1 MNFPPQS
8 WDDNDMDWNNAEFK
22 RLNTYPLTYIA
33 AIKEALRERYSA
45 LGRSTEFNQNI
56 TASLTP
62 LSPVFEF
69 IKALY
74 QIEYAIYW
82 ILQSYNRP
90 EWVRLATHNI
100 YDGSTDIGPN
110 FNPCERLWF
119 LHAMEDAGYGAG
131 ENWIGFFTSISGF
144 SMTETQTYQNKRLSP
159 ISSVLDLSKLGD
171 WFRQKKALINLMRW
185 TWSPYGENATWDKRI
200 RNYPSISVQSAWSAA
215 KSAILAQTPTVYSNV
230 NESFNYEG
238 WKTWT
243 PSDGYQYLA
252 NLRQSYIPFTTSQ
265 IERTDE
271 IYRYALVTNG
281 DPSGL
286 LDKDKWKLT
295 SKIENTKSAYI
306 NIFPT
311 DADFSGAP
319 EPSTVDFDGETLK
332 RWRDVTS
339 GGSFVVQKFDG
350 ANGFKFRDW

>member
-8 WDDNDMDWNNAEFK
+8 WDDNGMDWDNAEFK
-22 RLNTYPLTYIA
+22 VLNPYPLTYLA
-33 AIKEALRERYSA
+33 ALKEALIERETARSGGYSTA
-45 LGRSTEFNQNI
+45 GI
-56 TASLTP
+56 TAKLRPLQPTIEFLKGIYEIEWSLYN
-62 LSPVFEF
+62 S
-69 IKALY
+69 
-74 QIEYAIYW
+74 
-82 ILQSYNRP
+82 LQSFYKP
-90 EWVRLATHNI
+90 EWVRLSTNKI
-100 YDGSTDIGPN
+100 YDGSPYT
-110 FNPCERLWF
+110 PCERLFF
-119 LHAMEDAGYGAG
+119 LWAMEDAGYGAG

-200 RNYPSISVQSAWSAA
+200 RSYPSISVQSAWSAA